1 MSVIATPANALQK
14 WNSNGFI
21 FFSASLLCL
30 LSMYSCWFQLLTAPS
45 SESYFR
51 TCNQSVTWCIEWHFQ
66 LPKACSK
73 SKTEQEEGKKESI
86 PTRLKCYLYL
96 PNKWHL
102 AATSRHFC
110 SFSYDVTFIFFS
122 WKECHFFRILFNLCM
137 FNTLQVCANCKPQ
150 ANTYSIANTCIHI
163 SWNHRIILVE
173 NLLGSPAQILFSKH
187 A

>member
-30 LSMYSCWFQLLTAPS
+30 LSMYSCWFQLLTEPS

-66 LPKACSK
+66 LPKARSK